1 VAVVVIALDGGFL
14 DGPVHAFDLAVGP
27 RMLDFG
33 KPMLDAVL
41 AAAHVKHMG
50 HVPGR
55 WAIRVA
61 RRKRELNAVV
71 GEHGVNFVRN
81 GFYQR
86 RQEGGGG
93 RSAGLLHKLY
103 EGELAGPVDRNIQI
117 QLAFGRS
124 DFGNVDV
131 EVADRIGLELLLARL
146 VAFDFRQPRNAMT
159 LQAAVQR
166 WRTARPRGPTFAI

>member
-1 VAVVVIALDGGFL
+1 
-14 DGPVHAFDLAVGP
+14 
-27 RMLDFG
+27 MLDFG

-61 RRKRELNAVV
+61 RRKRELNAVF

-103 EGELAGPVDRNIQI
+103 EGELAGPVDRNIYS
-117 QLAFGRS
+117 LPSPFGLRQ
-124 DFGNVDV
+124 
-131 EVADRIGLELLLARL
+131 LLLARL

-159 LQAAVQR
+159 LQATVQR